1 MKGDQLFVTRPAGC
15 KMIKAALEGLAR
27 PERSAQRSRC
37 FLKADDE
44 YSQGARVVR
53 NATAAFVF
61 KRAAKQARETDNF
74 LK

>member
-1 MKGDQLFVTRPAGC
+1 MRGGQLLVTRPAGC
-15 KMIKAALEGLAR
+15 ETMKAASEGLAR
-27 PERSAQRSRC
+27 PEHSAQRSRC

-53 NATAAFVF
+53 NAIATFVF
-61 KRAAKQARETDNF
+61 KRATKQARETDNF